1 MISGRAAETQAKGVS
16 SSTKGDE
23 YHLPRVMNNPARST
37 LVEYEQKETF
47 YPLPTQENSTIC
59 YHRLQPVDAKPF

>member
-1 MISGRAAETQAKGVS
+1 
-16 SSTKGDE
+16 
-23 YHLPRVMNNPARST
+23 MNNHARST
-37 LVEYEQKETF
+37 LVENEQKETF